1 MDENAAT
8 KEYIYMT
15 ETPVKKLVCRLAIPT
30 IISMMI
36 TSFYNI
42 ADTYFVSNIGT
53 AATAAVGVSFSI
65 MVVIQALGYFFGQG
79 TGNFISRTLGRGEW
93 SHAEKMP
100 ATGYYSSIIVGLL
113 LCLFGQL
120 FLTDLA
126 VLLGATPTILSLTK
140 EYLRYVLAAAP
151 VMCASLVLN
160 NLLRYQGHSGMGMIG
175 IAVGAV
181 LNIGL
186 DPLFI
191 YVFKWGIKGAALA
204 TCIGQFAS
212 FFVLLWYSRR
222 PNLIQI
228 KKTNF
233 CPNAFYLSELTA
245 GGAPSLLR
253 QGLAGVSSICMS
265 QMAGLFGDSAIA
277 AISIVARVTNTI
289 NSTMVGFAQ
298 GYQPVC
304 GYCYGAK
311 KYERVQEAFWFCLK
325 LSTAV
330 LLCVSI
336 VMFIFAEDIL
346 NFFGNMDA
354 WTMGIGKLALRLNSL
369 TFTTLSWSI
378 LSNSTLQTMGK
389 TKPATFL
396 AATKQGLYFI
406 PAVLIL
412 PRILDIM
419 GLQMTQMISD
429 ALTFLTAIP
438 LQKKVLRELNEK

>member
-93 SHAEKMP
+93 SHAEKMA

-191 YVFKWGIKGAALA
+191 YL
-204 TCIGQFAS
+204 CI
-212 FFVLLWYSRR
+212 
-222 PNLIQI
+222 
-228 KKTNF
+228 
-233 CPNAFYLSELTA
+233 
-245 GGAPSLLR
+245 
-253 QGLAGVSSICMS
+253 
-265 QMAGLFGDSAIA
+265 
-277 AISIVARVTNTI
+277 
-289 NSTMVGFAQ
+289 
-298 GYQPVC
+298 
-304 GYCYGAK
+304 
-311 KYERVQEAFWFCLK
+311 
-325 LSTAV
+325 
-330 LLCVSI
+330 
-336 VMFIFAEDIL
+336 
-346 NFFGNMDA
+346 
-354 WTMGIGKLALRLNSL
+354 
-369 TFTTLSWSI
+369 
-378 LSNSTLQTMGK
+378 
-389 TKPATFL
+389 
-396 AATKQGLYFI
+396 
-406 PAVLIL
+406 
-412 PRILDIM
+412 
-419 GLQMTQMISD
+419 
-429 ALTFLTAIP
+429 
-438 LQKKVLRELNEK
+438 